1 MRCRRGSLLQ
11 VCVSVSMHRPLQTIC
26 LSTVKTRYPEIMV
39 LHVRNLA
46 SVLLSPDPQ
55 EVQRQLNK
63 KIESFADGEI
73 PHAAD
78 AFSALFGILAGHR
91 ASDTPSDIDKASVQ
105 TESKCTW
112 VVGGNSKTPP
122 HRKSMNIAL
131 IKSIHHGSFL
141 DMEYRVRK
149 KLVGADQF
157 APIYLS
163 SCVFRNIGSKFDAR
177 KSRPTPIRSALI
189 DPL

>member
-1 MRCRRGSLLQ
+1 MD
-11 VCVSVSMHRPLQTIC
+11 
-26 LSTVKTRYPEIMV
+26 

-55 EVQRQLNK
+55 EFQRQLNK
-63 KIESFADGEI
+63 RIESFADGEI

-78 AFSALFGILAGHR
+78 AFSALFGILANHR
-91 ASDTPSDIDKASVQ
+91 ASDTPSDIGKANTE
-105 TESKCTW
+105 TESRCTW
-112 VVGGNSKTPP
+112 VSGDNSKTPP

-141 DMEYRVRK
+141 DMQYRVRK
-149 KLVGADQF
+149 KLVGANQF
-157 APIYLS
+157 APLYLS
-163 SCVFRNIGSKFDAR
+163 SRIFRDIRSKFDTR
-177 KSRPTPIRSALI
+177 KSRPTPIRSALT